1 MATATRTR
9 QEQETTPPETSMT
22 ETVGT
27 AVPSHTANHVVLG
40 ARDVLTGKLTIEGS
54 LEVHGTVEGELQAT
68 GNVEISRTANVTATV
83 EGKDVT
89 VQGTVHGNV
98 TAKGK
103 LVVNGSGNLTGDV
116 RVAKLQIDD
125 GATVNGSITMGSSWP
140 KSTEE

>member
-9 QEQETTPPETSMT
+9 QEQETTTPETSVT
-22 ETVGT
+22 EAIGT
-27 AVPSHTANHVVLG
+27 PASGSTANHVVLG
-40 ARDVLTGKLTIEGS
+40 ARDVLAGKLTIEGS

-103 LVVNGSGNLTGDV
+103 LIVNGSGNLTGDV